1 MLVPDMADRVRRL
14 LHVTY
19 VLTLRTHFVLWAY
32 GEHPNEEE
40 KRDHKE
46 GDEHKALVKQ
56 YSQKALKL
64 ADLARPPDWNRIRS

>member
-1 MLVPDMADRVRRL
+1 MLVPDLSDRVWRL
-14 LHVTY
+14 LHVPY
-19 VLTLRTHFVLWAY
+19 VLTLRTHLVLWAY
-32 GEHPNEEE
+32 SEHRIEEE

-64 ADLARPPDWNRIRS
+64 ADLARTSEGD